1 MEPADYMATDG
12 VPALLN
18 KVANMK
24 MVCMVDDISVVDLP
38 AISLSIQNASIS
50 SS

>member
-1 MEPADYMATDG
+1 MEPADYMAADC
-12 VPALLN
+12 VIALLN

-24 MVCMVDDISVVDLP
+24 MACMVDDISVVDLP
-38 AISLSIQNASIS
+38 AISLSIEIASFS

>member
-12 VPALLN
+12 VPTLLN
-18 KVANMK
+18 NVANMK
-24 MVCMVDDISVVDLP
+24 MACMVDDISVVDLP
-38 AISLSIQNASIS
+38 AISLSIQIACFS

>member
-18 KVANMK
+18 KVANIK
-24 MVCMVDDISVVDLP
+24 MAYMVNDISVVDLP
-38 AISLSIQNASIS
+38 AISLSV
-50 SS
+50 